1 LKDAVV
7 RRLEVGYLE
16 LQIFST
22 EAFLSPKA
30 YGKRDL
36 TDESRCCARDYV
48 VKWSPTGAQC

>member
-36 TDESRCCARDYV
+36 TDESRCCTRDYV